1 MRAPPQ
7 CPCAPSYQRRIGTT
21 SVRDAAQKSELR
33 ASPLQAGACPM
44 KHALLFTPVLALLAA
59 CAAPDTKTADAAAP
73 PVVYKA
79 YGDSI
84 TAEGALAMADFA
96 KAAAGKDSLDAKIT
110 AEIITSCTKK
120 GCWMDVKMADGTPM
134 KVRFKDYA
142 FFVPTS
148 GLEGKQ
154 AVLQG
159 HATKEVTD
167 VAMLRHYAEDAGRS
181 PEEIAK
187 ITAPETSWSFV
198 ADGVLIKD

>member
-1 MRAPPQ
+1 
-7 CPCAPSYQRRIGTT
+7 
-21 SVRDAAQKSELR
+21 
-33 ASPLQAGACPM
+33 M
-44 KHALLFTPVLALLAA
+44 KHAFLLAPALALLAA
-59 CAAPDTKTADAAAP
+59 CAAPDTKTADAAAQ

-96 KAAAGKDSLDAKIT
+96 KAAEGKDSLDAKIA

-159 HATKEVTD
+159 RATKEVTD
-167 VAMLRHYAEDAGRS
+167 VAMLRHYAEDAGKS

-187 ITAPETSWSFV
+187 ITAPETSWSFL